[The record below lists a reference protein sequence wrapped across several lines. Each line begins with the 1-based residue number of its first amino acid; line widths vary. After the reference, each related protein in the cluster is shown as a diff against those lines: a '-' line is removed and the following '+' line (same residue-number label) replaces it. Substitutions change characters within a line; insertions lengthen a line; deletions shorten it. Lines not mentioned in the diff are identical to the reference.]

1 MIIMINGAFGAGKT
15 TIANELHKE
24 LENSMI
30 YDPEVVG
37 YMLRHVIPE
46 KEKRM
51 EAGTG
56 DFQDLQLWRDL
67 TVEVAKRLVGKYRVD
82 LIVPMTI
89 RKMDYFDVIKS
100 GFEEIDE
107 DTHHFCLTASKET
120 IYKRLKARGEEEG
133 NWCFQQTDKCLKAF
147 QENNFG
153 EYIDTE
159 NVSVGEVV
167 GKIKEKLN
175 IDEMG
180 LLMNRSE

>member
-51 EAGTG
+51 EAATG

-67 TVEVAKRLVGKYRVD
+67 TVEVAKRLVAKYGVD

-89 RKMDYFDVIKS
+89 RKMDYFNAIKS

-120 IYKRLKARGEEEG
+120 IHKRLKERGEEEG

-159 NVSVGEVV
+159 HVSVGEIVD
-167 GKIKEKLN
+167 KIKEKVTILS
-175 IDEMG
+175 I
-180 LLMNRSE
+180 